1 MPSYLRHPLFKFI
14 TSIIATQNQTI
25 QDDRSNRQINKQTTK
40 LKLTNVKKQVLK
52 QKVDAKAFK
61 I

>member
-25 QDDRSNRQINKQTTK
+25 QDDRSNRQTNNKTE
-40 LKLTNVKKQVLK
+40 TNKRNKKEVLK
-52 QKVDAKAFK
+52 QKVDAEAFK

>member
-25 QDDRSNRQINKQTTK
+25 QDDRSNRQTNNKTETNKRNKKASTK
-40 LKLTNVKKQVLK
+40 TKSRRKG
-52 QKVDAKAFK
+52 F
-61 I
+61 

>member
-40 LKLTNVKKQVLK
+40 LKLTNVKKTSTK
-52 QKVDAKAFK
+52 TKSRRKGF
-61 I
+61 